1 MEDEEEV
8 IMALIE
14 ALPELVYCLG
24 GKEFSPLIFESLEM
38 LLFVDNPIIKAKVQ
52 HTITLVFNECKQ
64 VLTPVLFQM
73 FQKMWA
79 TEEIAAKDMSLFFID
94 LIEESLDSVALQ
106 QIKEICLD
114 NFINEMVLV

>member
-1 MEDEEEV
+1 
-8 IMALIE
+8 
-14 ALPELVYCLG
+14 
-24 GKEFSPLIFESLEM
+24 
-38 LLFVDNPIIKAKVQ
+38 
-52 HTITLVFNECKQ
+52 
-64 VLTPVLFQM
+64 
-73 FQKMWA
+73 MWA